1 MTAVE
6 VAEKKSRWRAV
17 GFLSLAVLTLTVMVV
32 DTSGRSNDFLQ
43 GLWFG
48 LILGSALN
56 LLPLKR
62 MLRPRDE
69 VLKLMDDEGTREN
82 RRLSSTAGFWA
93 AVVAAMALGLYSR
106 SSDAI
111 DAWMVGQLVA
121 SAAMVSAMV
130 TFGLL
135 ELRAAR

>member
-6 VAEKKSRWRAV
+6 VAEKKARWRAV
-17 GFLSLAVLTLTVMVV
+17 SFLGLAVLTLTVMVF
-32 DTSGRSNDFLQ
+32 DTSGRGTDFTQ

-48 LILGSALN
+48 LMLGSALN

-62 MLRPRDE
+62 LLRPNDE
-69 VLKLMDDEGTREN
+69 VLRLMDDEGTREN
-82 RRLSSTAGFWA
+82 RRLSSTIGFWA
-93 AVVAAMALGLYSR
+93 AVTAALGLGLYSR
-106 SSDAI
+106 YSDLV
-111 DAWMVGQLVA
+111 DAWLVGQLVA
-121 SAAMVSAMV
+121 TAAMVSAMV